1 MKSNLPANFLIYLK
15 SGQLT
20 IANNEK
26 TAIEFDSKGNTRT
39 LDIIDLPTKIPGNMS
54 LLKQLTEAK
63 DLAKM
68 LSKED
73 ITLEIKHRGKLILR
87 LGKNAKPKFSRNIFF
102 QVSKLE
108 LSRFLIIS
116 GNDWFKPDN

>member
-20 IANNEK
+20 ITNNEK
-26 TAIEFDSKGNTRT
+26 TAIEFNSKGSTRV
-39 LDIIDLPTKIPGNMS
+39 LDIIDLSTKMPGNMS

-87 LGKNAKPKFSRNIFF
+87 LGKNAKPKFSTLVTFSRNVEI
-102 QVSKLE
+102 VNLKELRKLDKE
-108 LSRFLIIS
+108 IS
-116 GNDWFKPDN
+116 

>member
-87 LGKNAKPKFSRNIFF
+87 LGKNAKPKFSTLVTFSRTVEIVNLKELR
-102 QVSKLE
+102 KLDKE
-108 LSRFLIIS
+108 IS
-116 GNDWFKPDN
+116 